1 MHRLYCFFMFSL
13 FDLVGSREVKKSL
26 VEKESL
32 VCGSNEGNH
41 GKSAVDN
48 LLLISLGLASL
59 VKLVKSSTSPSNI
72 SRPAV
77 SVESLIPVDQFNNA
91 DCQQNL
97 NVRAESGA
105 ANGLPRVLGGISGPR
120 EVREVLL
127 PDHTGHGEHANTSV
141 LEFGP
146 ASVTQVRLNIAQAH
160 GVEAHVSGHGPIELL
175 RGEKERDRLAN
186 LRRQRRR
193 STSLHR
199 RSERSSGADRG

>member
-1 MHRLYCFFMFSL
+1 MHLFVLFLYFPFTC
-13 FDLVGSREVKKSL
+13 DLVGAREVKKSL

-32 VCGSNEGNH
+32 VRGSNEGNH
-41 GKSAVDN
+41 GESAVDN

-59 VKLVKSSTSPSNI
+59 VKLVKSGTSPSNI

-91 DCQQNL
+91 DRQQNL

-105 ANGLPRVLGGISGPR
+105 ANGLPRVLGGISSTR
-120 EVREVLL
+120 EVREVFL
-127 PDHTGHGEHANTSV
+127 PDHTGDSKHADTSV
-141 LEFGP
+141 LQLGP

-160 GVEAHVSGHGPIELL
+160 GVEANVSRHGSIELL

-186 LRRQRRR
+186 LSSRQRRR
-193 STSLHR
+193 STSLSHR
-199 RSERSSGADRG
+199 VPT